1 MVGGH
6 SQQVGDRVRGRK
18 KASLSWALTDLFIS
32 CKMAPRTKQDKVG
45 DDGVDGVDVVGGD
58 VRVVENEAASL

>member
-32 CKMAPRTKQDKVG
+32 CKMAPRTKQDKVV
-45 DDGVDGVDVVGGD
+45 DDGVDVVGGD
-58 VRVVENEAASL
+58 VRVVQNEAASL